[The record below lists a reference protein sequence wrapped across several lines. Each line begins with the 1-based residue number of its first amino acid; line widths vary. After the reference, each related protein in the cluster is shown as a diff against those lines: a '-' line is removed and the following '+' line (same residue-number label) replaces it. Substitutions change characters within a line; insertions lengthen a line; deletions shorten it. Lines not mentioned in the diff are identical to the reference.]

1 MNPADHI
8 VPLKTYFA
16 VFAALL
22 ALLALTVGVSLVD
35 LGEWNVVVAMAV
47 AFCKA
52 ILVVLFFMHVK
63 YSPRLTWVFA
73 GGGVLWLAIL
83 LLLLLPDFMTR

>member
-1 MNPADHI
+1 VNPADHI